1 MTQNVQTS
9 VFTHSRLYSKR
20 CYPGNIY
27 SVVVNCEDGE
37 YYEYE
42 VEADTFAK
50 ATEQAEQMALD
61 LMADITFIEVYKTV

>member
-9 VFTHSRLYSKR
+9 VFTRSRLYGKR
-20 CYPGNIY
+20 YYPGNIY
-27 SVVVNCEDGE
+27 SVVINCEDGE

-50 ATEQAEQMALD
+50 ATEQAEQMAMD
-61 LMADITFIEVYKTV
+61 LMADITFVEVYKTA